1 MRKERCETCR
11 HWEAP
16 ESELGGMGVCRINP
30 VTVHGWP
37 WTEPQDWC
45 SRGYAPTEAL
55 ENQHKR
61 LLADLVAG
69 EG

>member
-11 HWEAP
+11 HWDLPDP
-16 ESELGGMGVCRINP
+16 EEGLGHCRISP
-30 VTVHGWP
+30 ASLAGWP
-37 WTEPQDWC
+37 MTGPQDWC
-45 SRGYAPTEAL
+45 SRGYQPTEAL